1 MTLNVDIAWFVCS
14 ISAMTTMT
22 IATDA
27 AAATT
32 IIKIKITGDAK
43 KETSYLFYSN
53 AFLSCYNASSP
64 CFCTTLC
71 QLICRTYC
79 DILIL
84 ALLVFNP
91 GDLYYLGYKII
102 KIIIINHRDHLS

>member
-32 IIKIKITGDAK
+32 IIKIKITADAK
-43 KETSYLFYSN
+43 KRLHTYSIPTHFYR
-53 AFLSCYNASSP
+53 A
-64 CFCTTLC
+64 TTL
-71 QLICRTYC
+71 QVR
-79 DILIL
+79 
-84 ALLVFNP
+84 AFARHSV
-91 GDLYYLGYKII
+91 
-102 KIIIINHRDHLS
+102 S